1 LSSFVRLNF
10 FARGAHTATARAFG
24 QVAGFINRNSR
35 LLRDAEYEHSDYE
48 KLVAR
53 AYIKGHTVSRNATG
67 YIAGVDDELEGGSL
81 NALST
86 DRVRQKSP
94 RSRQYL
100 VRHIYG
106 AKIYREELLQQYAR
120 YRHLAEA
127 AIAEGALIRSGR
139 KDLGHTFNTIKQYE
153 ELDLAMLNRE
163 ETAIRRTLSAL
174 HGPKKGV
181 IEQRAREK
189 ERNFPNREQT
199 VFQPPLV
206 RGGTAITKE

>member
-24 QVAGFINRNSR
+24 QVAGFINRRGR

-53 AYIKGHTVSRNATG
+53 AYIKGHTVSRNASG

-81 NALST
+81 SALST

-100 VRHIYG
+100 VRHTYG

-120 YRHLAEA
+120 YRCLAEA
-127 AIAEGALIRSGR
+127 AITEGVLIRSGR
-139 KDLGHTFNTIKQYE
+139 KELGHNFTTDKQYE
-153 ELDLAMLNRE
+153 GLDPAALNRE
-163 ETAIRRTLSAL
+163 ETAVRRLLSAL
-174 HGPKKGV
+174 RGPKRGV

-189 ERNFPNREQT
+189 EYNFPNREQT
-199 VFQPPLV
+199 VFQSSLV
-206 RGGTAITKE
+206 KAGTVTVRE